1 MFHSRSSSADIA
13 GTTNKKEKG
22 LKQDQSNQDNKY
34 MEQKSWS
41 SISDA
46 SVQNL

>member
-1 MFHSRSSSADIA
+1 MFHSLSSSADIA

-22 LKQDQSNQDNKY
+22 SKQDQSNEDNKS
-34 MEQKSWS
+34 MEQRSWS

-46 SVQNL
+46 SI